1 MRKAFVNQLVEEAK
15 HNDRIFLLTGD
26 LGFHALEP
34 FIEAYPDRY
43 LNCGINEQTM
53 VGLATGLA
61 KDGFNVYIYSIANFP
76 SLRCIEQIRYDVAY
90 PKMNVK
96 VVSVGVGFAYSTLG
110 ASHQATEDMGMMRT
124 IPNMVVS
131 TPCDPFETTRITAL
145 SANYDGPMYL
155 RLGKARENNVFE
167 GVDNFVIGDIHPYK
181 ETNSD
186 NALFV
191 SGSIT
196 DYAVNWVKE
205 NGINTAV
212 YSVPFIKPINRNQ
225 LKGIVKNHPN
235 IIVLEEHQLSC
246 GLGSAILEKVNDMY
260 DVGEICSYPKIHR
273 IGIQDLFLSIS
284 GTTQYLREKAGLIL
298 SKELFNT

>member
-1 MRKAFVNQLVEEAK
+1 MRRAFVNQLVEEAK
-15 HNDRIFLLTGD
+15 HNDKIFLLTGD

-96 VVSVGVGFAYSTLG
+96 IVSVGVGFAYSTLG

-124 IPNMVVS
+124 IPNMVVC
-131 TPCDPFETTRITAL
+131 TPCDPSEAARITSI
-145 SANYDGPMYL
+145 SASYNGPMYM

-167 GVDNFVIGDIHPYK
+167 CVENFEIGDIHTYN
-181 ETNSD
+181 ESTAA

-196 DYAVNWVKE
+196 DYTVNWVKD
-205 NGINTAV
+205 NGVDTAI
-212 YSVPFIKPINRNQ
+212 YSVPFIKPINREL
-225 LKGIVKNHPN
+225 LKDIITRHLNIV
-235 IIVLEEHQLSC
+235 VLEEHQLSC
-246 GLGSAILEKVNDMY
+246 GLSSAIIEQVNDMF
-260 DVGEICSYPKIHR
+260 VAGEIASYPKIHR
-273 IGIQDLFLSIS
+273 IGIQDQFLSVS
-284 GTTQYLREKAGLIL
+284 GTTQFLREKAGLVL
-298 SKELFNT
+298 SSKMFV